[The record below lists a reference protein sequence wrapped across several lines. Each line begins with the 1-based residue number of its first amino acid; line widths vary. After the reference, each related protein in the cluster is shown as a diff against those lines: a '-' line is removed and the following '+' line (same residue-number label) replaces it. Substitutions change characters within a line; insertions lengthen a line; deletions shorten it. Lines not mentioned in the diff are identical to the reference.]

1 MMGFRLPASGF
12 FFRVPSRT
20 PPRDSPRYHEVMWRK
35 QPSVGKGIAAGMIGG
50 LFASW
55 VMNQFQAGLARLKEH
70 PAESQP
76 PESAEEPQSSPHP
89 EPATTQV
96 AVAISRQV
104 LRRNL
109 SDKETDT
116 AGEVVHYAFGAVCGA
131 AYGAL
136 AETWPEARAGFGLA
150 FGAALWFAADE
161 VGVPALRLSKLPNEY
176 PVSVHASALAVHAV
190 YGVTTELLRRGLR
203 RGWLAA

>member
-1 MMGFRLPASGF
+1 
-12 FFRVPSRT
+12 
-20 PPRDSPRYHEVMWRK
+20 MWRE
-35 QPSVGKGIAAGMIGG
+35 QPSVGKGIAAGLIGG

-55 VMNQFQAGLARLKEH
+55 VMNQFQAGLSQLKERH
-70 PAESQP
+70 PESQP
-76 PESAEEPQSSPHP
+76 PESAEEPQSSHP

-96 AVAISRQV
+96 AVAVTRQI

-109 SDKETDT
+109 SAEEKDT
-116 AGEVVHYAFGAVCGA
+116 AGEVVHYAFGAVAGA

-150 FGAALWFAADE
+150 FGAALWFSADE
-161 VGVPALRLSKLPNEY
+161 IGVPALRLSGSPAEY
-176 PVSVHASALAVHAV
+176 PVSVHASALAAHAV